1 MAIWTTLVAF
11 VRRGE
16 MSMDEARKRD
26 NYYRFVREASYI
38 PNPRKYVLDAQPEEL
53 PPYVSI
59 LSVELSNLWRDY
71 AERVRA
77 GELGPYEAA
86 QAYYDDVMA

>member
-59 LSVELSNLWRDY
+59 LSVELAIFGATMQRGCVLVIWDRM
-71 AERVRA
+71 RR
-77 GELGPYEAA
+77 PRRI
-86 QAYYDDVMA
+86 MTM